1 MAESYYEQARAEGK
15 LVLLDFAAP
24 WCGTCPAVDRVLER
38 EILPRHTDKL
48 LLLKVSVEEHPELA
62 NQYGILSV
70 PTVMLLTPERETLW
84 RRSGMFRRE
93 EMEALLDQW
102 RNKHTTGSE

>member
-24 WCGTCPAVDRVLER
+24 WCGTCPAVDRVLEQ
-38 EILPRHTDKL
+38 EILPHHKDKL
-48 LLLKVSVEEHPELA
+48 LLVKVSVDERPELA
-62 NQYGILSV
+62 DQYGILSV

-84 RRSGMFRRE
+84 RRSGLFRRE
-93 EMEALLDQW
+93 EMEAVLL
-102 RNKHTTGSE
+102 TC